1 MSENE
6 LKKQQ
11 AIEECNALINDR
23 VEILLHNLKAKEN
36 FKLYRQSIKDYSEHM
51 DVDSYFQRLSEIH
64 KEIFNNQIK
73 KNTVNLKDYVN
84 GLKLTGE

>member
-1 MSENE
+1 MSEDE
-6 LKKQQ
+6 IKKQQ

-51 DVDSYFQRLSEIH
+51 DVDSYF
-64 KEIFNNQIK
+64 
-73 KNTVNLKDYVN
+73 
-84 GLKLTGE
+84 